1 MLWILLSMIC
11 AVAIALLFKYF
22 EKMSISLLPVL
33 FWNYLFCF
41 LIAFFQWSWQA
52 PPVSYEIQTWAIYAV
67 VLGILF
73 VGGFFVMGKTIQ
85 YYGVVVGSV
94 TQKMSLIV
102 SASFGILFFSEPL
115 TAAKITGILLALI
128 AVVLIN
134 IPGNDTRKFRYL
146 LVAAFALLPILNL
159 LIAGTIESLLHLVEV
174 SVFGE
179 LAGALRFSFLMG
191 IFLCAAIISAA
202 WSLIEL
208 KGAEPLFS
216 RPFVLSGLVLGIP
229 NFFSAFFILLALG
242 SGIDG
247 SLVFPVLNVGVI
259 LLSAIFAVLLF
270 SETIGKYR
278 MIGLFVAII
287 AILILTSQS

>member
-1 MLWILLSMIC
+1 MIC

-22 EKMSISLLPVL
+22 EKVGISLLPVL
-33 FWNYLFCF
+33 FWNYIFCF
-41 LIAFFQWSWQA
+41 LIAFIIWIRQV
-52 PPVSYEIQTWAIYAV
+52 PPPSYEIQAWALYAV

-115 TAAKITGILLALI
+115 SAAKLIGVLLALV

-146 LVAAFALLPILNL
+146 LLAAFALFPILNL
-159 LIAGTIESLLHLVEV
+159 LIAGTIESMLHLVEV
-174 SVFGE
+174 FVFGDQ
-179 LAGALRFSFLMG
+179 AGTFRILFLMG
-191 IFLCAAIISAA
+191 IFLNAAVIAAA
-202 WSLIEL
+202 WSVIQL
-208 KGAEPLFS
+208 KGAGPLFS
-216 RPFVLSGLVLGIP
+216 RPFILSGLVLGIP

-259 LLSAIFAVLLF
+259 LLSAVFAVLLF
-270 SETIGKYR
+270 RESIGKYR
-278 MIGLFVAII
+278 MLGLIIAVI
-287 AILILTSQS
+287 AILILASQS